1 MREKSYLRALGAVL
15 LAALPFLLSGCGG
28 ALMDPKGQVG
38 EEQRVLIFTAFA
50 LMLIVVIPVIVMT
63 LLFAYRY
70 REGNK
75 DATYKPN
82 WAHSTAI
89 EVVVWFIPCVI
100 IAVLAVLTWIT
111 SHSLDPFKPLETD
124 SDQPPLE
131 VQAVSLDWKWL
142 FIYPEQ
148 GVATVNEVAFPA
160 NRPVSF
166 QITSGTVMNSF
177 WIPTLGSQIYAMA
190 GMDSRLNLI
199 ANEQGV
205 FDGRSSN
212 YSGAGFSEMEFK
224 AHAMSEDEFKA
235 WVEKVKSA
243 DQPLS
248 YEGKYQELEKPSEAD
263 PVQYFSDVSPN
274 LYNNILNGFRKGV
287 EDKGEH
293 GENSNP
299 EHGERV
305 SAEAVE

>member
-15 LAALPFLLSGCGG
+15 LAALPLLLSGCSS

-38 EEQRVLIFTAFA
+38 EEQRVLIITAFV

-70 REGNK
+70 RESNK

-124 SDQPPLE
+124 SDKPP
-131 VQAVSLDWKWL
+131 VVIQAVSLDWKWV

-148 GVATVNEVAFPA
+148 NIATVNEITFPA
-160 NRPVSF
+160 NRPVEF
-166 QITSGTVMNSF
+166 QITSGTVMNAF

-199 ANEQGV
+199 ADEQGT
-205 FDGRSSN
+205 FEGRSSN
-212 YSGAGFSEMEFK
+212 YSGAGFSEMTFK
-224 AHAMSEDEFKA
+224 AHAVSEDDYQN
-235 WVEKVKSA
+235 WITKVKAS
-243 DQPLS
+243 DKTLS
-248 YEGKYQELEKPSEAD
+248 YKGNYQELAEPSEEN
-263 PVQYFSDVSPN
+263 PVQYFSSVSPN
-274 LYNNILNGFRKGV
+274 LYNNILDGFRKGV

-293 GENSNP
+293 GEVSNS